1 VKDPAPWIDGIGKS
15 YRQSR
20 RGTRSTDSPSSHSV
34 VSASGEATRHYYRN
48 VQEDVD
54 CGEGEE
60 AHVDGDELADTVL
73 DIWSLIRIIERMNK

>member
-1 VKDPAPWIDGIGKS
+1 
-15 YRQSR
+15 
-20 RGTRSTDSPSSHSV
+20 